1 MNLNSEIGDSY
12 CERLE
17 YADNLKDIWEVVKD
31 SVKEILGHYRIS
43 MMLFLDDLP
52 LNLGAYHPVGTNNI
66 VMNRRLMEI
75 VEVATEDKNLV
86 NAFIY
91 NILLHEYLHAIGY
104 LKEKEVK
111 TLILQIAQE
120 CFGHDHIVTQLVR
133 VGPWSILKDL
143 PLYNIEGPKRVME
156 IVKDFE
162 ESPQRYIV

>member
-1 MNLNSEIGDSY
+1 MNLNGEIDENY
-12 CERLE
+12 RERLE
-17 YADNLKDIWEVVKD
+17 YADNFRDVWDVVKD
-31 SVKEILGHYRIS
+31 SVKEVLGHYRIG

-66 VMNRRLMEI
+66 VMNRRLLEI

-104 LKEKEVK
+104 LRESEVK

-120 CFGHDHIVTQLVR
+120 CFGPDHIVTQLVR
-133 VGPWSILKDL
+133 VGPWSILKGL
-143 PLYNIEGPKRVME
+143 PLDTVEGPKRVME

>member
-1 MNLNSEIGDSY
+1 MSLTDEIDDSY
-12 CERLE
+12 RERLE
-17 YADNLKDIWEVVKD
+17 YADNLRDVWDVVKD
-31 SVKEILGHYRIS
+31 SVKEVLGHYRIG

-66 VMNRRLMEI
+66 VMNRRLIEI

-104 LKEKEVK
+104 LRESEIR
-111 TLILQIAQE
+111 TLLLQIAQE
-120 CFGHDHIVTQLVR
+120 CFGPDHIVTQLVT
-133 VGPWSILKDL
+133 VGPWSILKDI
-143 PLYNIEGPKRVME
+143 PLNAVEAPKRVME

>member
-1 MNLNSEIGDSY
+1 MNLNGEIGNSY

-17 YADNLKDIWEVVKD
+17 YANNLKDIWEVVKD
-31 SVKEILGHYRIS
+31 SVKEILGHYRTG

-66 VMNRRLMEI
+66 VMNRRLIEI

-104 LKEKEVK
+104 LKETEVK

-120 CFGHDHIVTQLVR
+120 CFGYDHVVTQLVR

-143 PLYNIEGPKRVME
+143 PLDTVEGPRRVME